1 MWNTEGDDSSMSK
14 PRALISVW
22 NKEGVPEFCTSL
34 VEAGWELVSSS
45 GTAKTLREAN
55 LPVTEVEELTGYPS
69 MLGGRVKTLHPTIF
83 GGILAR
89 RNLAQDMRDV
99 EKFSIPLF
107 DLVLCTLYPFEEKAR
122 EGHELPVLLE
132 HIDIGGVTLIRGAA
146 KNYTQIIVLTDLQDC
161 PQVLE
166 ELKAYGDVS
175 LPTRQK
181 LALKAFRSTS
191 LYDSTILAGLE
202 ESLGSSEESF
212 EEEIPLGLRKVETL
226 RYGENPHQEAG
237 LYLPPLQELP
247 WTLLG
252 GKPLSYNNIID
263 LDAVLRGASLFSGE
277 CACTI
282 VKHTTPCGIA
292 LGKDPQEAFERAYA
306 CDAVSAFG
314 GVVSFTRP
322 LDNAACEI
330 LGEHFL
336 EILVAPDFAP
346 EGLAHLQERR
356 PNLRIIQWQGGR
368 LSSRE
373 IRSTWSGYLVQQDSL
388 PELPSPEK
396 GTWVGAPRLDLWGDL
411 LFGWKAAALSKSNAI
426 AVVKNGETLGMG
438 RGFTSRV
445 DAVTWALQQAGE
457 QAKGAVLASDAFFPF
472 PDSIEKAGEAGIEAI
487 IQPGGS
493 KKDPEVMQAAERL
506 GITMFLSGGRTFR
519 H

>member
-1 MWNTEGDDSSMSK
+1 
-14 PRALISVW
+14 
-22 NKEGVPEFCTSL
+22 
-34 VEAGWELVSSS
+34 
-45 GTAKTLREAN
+45 
-55 LPVTEVEELTGYPS
+55 
-69 MLGGRVKTLHPTIF
+69 
-83 GGILAR
+83 
-89 RNLAQDMRDV
+89 
-99 EKFSIPLF
+99 
-107 DLVLCTLYPFEEKAR
+107 
-122 EGHELPVLLE
+122 
-132 HIDIGGVTLIRGAA
+132 
-146 KNYTQIIVLTDLQDC
+146 
-161 PQVLE
+161 
-166 ELKAYGDVS
+166 
-175 LPTRQK
+175 
-181 LALKAFRSTS
+181 
-191 LYDSTILAGLE
+191 
-202 ESLGSSEESF
+202 
-212 EEEIPLGLRKVETL
+212 
-226 RYGENPHQEAG
+226 
-237 LYLPPLQELP
+237 
-247 WTLLG
+247 
-252 GKPLSYNNIID
+252 
-263 LDAVLRGASLFSGE
+263 
-277 CACTI
+277 
-282 VKHTTPCGIA
+282 
-292 LGKDPQEAFERAYA
+292 
-306 CDAVSAFG
+306 
-314 GVVSFTRP
+314 
-322 LDNAACEI
+322 

-368 LSSRE
+368 LSSQE

-411 LFGWKAAALSKSNAI
+411 LFGWKAVALCKSNAI

-457 QAKGAVLASDAFFPF
+457 RARGAILASDAFFPF

>member
-1 MWNTEGDDSSMSK
+1 MSK

-22 NKEGVPEFCTSL
+22 NKEGVPEFCASL

-45 GTAKTLREAN
+45 GTAKALGEAN
-55 LPVTEVEELTGYPS
+55 LPVTEVEELTGYPP

-89 RNLAQDMRDV
+89 RNLPQDMRDV

-146 KNYTQIIVLTDLQDC
+146 KNYTQVIVLTDLRDC
-161 PQVLE
+161 PVVLE

-181 LALKAFRSTS
+181 LALKAFRTTS

-202 ESLGSSEESF
+202 ESMGSSEESF
-212 EEEIPLGLRKVETL
+212 QEELSLGLRKAETL

-306 CDAVSAFG
+306 CDPVSAFG

-356 PNLRIIQWQGGR
+356 PNLRIIRWQGGR
-368 LSSRE
+368 LSSQE

-388 PELPSPEK
+388 PELPSPDK
-396 GTWVGAPRLDLWGDL
+396 GTWVGGERRDLWEDL
-411 LFGWKAAALSKSNAI
+411 LFGWKAVALCKSNAI

-457 QAKGAVLASDAFFPF
+457 RAKGAVLASDAFFPF
-472 PDSIEKAGEAGIEAI
+472 PDSIEKAGEAGITGI

>member
-1 MWNTEGDDSSMSK
+1 MEGDDSSMMNK
-14 PRALISVW
+14 RRALISVW
-22 NKEGVPEFCTSL
+22 NKEGVPDFCASL

-45 GTAKTLREAN
+45 GTAKALEKAN
-55 LPVTEVEELTGYPS
+55 LPVTEVEELTGYPHI
-69 MLGGRVKTLHPTIF
+69 LGGRVKTLHPAIF

-89 RNLAQDMRDV
+89 RNLPQDLRDV
-99 EKFSIPLF
+99 EEFSIPLF

-122 EGHELPVLLE
+122 EGHELSVLLE

-146 KNYTQIIVLTDLQDC
+146 KNYPHVIVLTDIRDC
-161 PQVLE
+161 STVLE

-175 LPTRQK
+175 LSTRQT
-181 LALKAFRSTS
+181 LALKAFRATS
-191 LYDSTILAGLE
+191 LYDSTILAGLG
-202 ESLGSSEESF
+202 ESLGCSEESF
-212 EEEIPLGLRKVETL
+212 EEELSLGLRKAKTL

-237 LYLPPLQELP
+237 LYLPPLKEVP

-263 LDAVLRGASLFSGE
+263 LDTVLRGASLFSGD

-292 LGKDPQEAFERAYA
+292 LGKNPAEAFERAHA
-306 CDAVSAFG
+306 CDSVSAFG
-314 GVVSFTRP
+314 GVVSFTRS
-322 LDNAACEI
+322 LNEETCRI
-330 LGEHFL
+330 LGEYFL

-346 EGLAHLQERR
+346 EGLAYLRERR
-356 PNLRIIQWQGGR
+356 PNLRILRWQGGR

-373 IRSTWSGYLVQQDSL
+373 IRSTWSGYLVQQDCL
-388 PELPSPEK
+388 PELPSPER
-396 GTWVGAPRLDLWGDL
+396 GTWTGAERQDLWEDL
-411 LFGWKAAALSKSNAI
+411 LFGWKAVALCKSNAI
-426 AVVKNGETLGMG
+426 AVVKDGETLGMG

-445 DAVTWALQQAGE
+445 DAVAWALKQAGDK
-457 QAKGAVLASDAFFPF
+457 ARGAVLASDAFFPF
-472 PDSIEKAGEAGIEAI
+472 PDSIEKAGEAGITGI

-493 KKDPEVMQAAERL
+493 KKDAEVIQAAERL
-506 GITMFLSGGRTFR
+506 GMTMFLSGWRTFR